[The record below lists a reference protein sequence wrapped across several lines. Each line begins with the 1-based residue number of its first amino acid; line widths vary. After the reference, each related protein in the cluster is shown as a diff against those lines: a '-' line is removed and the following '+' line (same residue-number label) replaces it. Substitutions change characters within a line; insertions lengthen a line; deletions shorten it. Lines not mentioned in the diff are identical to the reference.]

1 MGRARPTASRARR
14 LPWWR
19 RPLSL
24 LDPAVPRT
32 QAVRRLRAL
41 VLASVLTLSLAAL
54 SSTGAAAA
62 EGASASGTVPPDA
75 VAVSMSAVTTTTA
88 VPTTTTTTLAPTTT
102 TAEPTTT
109 PTEPPT
115 TTTEPPTTTTAS
127 TVAPVAAQS
136 VGGLASPGE
145 VPILTRVETTD
156 PVVFVTI
163 DDGNVRSADAAAAIA
178 ELGIPVSLFLVDGPI
193 SAGADYFAGLPGAT
207 VESHTRTHPD
217 LRTLSLAGQRREIC
231 GNAETIAGA
240 FGRSPVLFRPP
251 YGNYDANTPRAA
263 ADCGMAAIVLWE
275 VVVDHGR
282 IRHRTV
288 AQLRPGDIVL
298 FHFEDG
304 LGDSL
309 RAFAQQVQDA
319 GLRIARLEDY
329 LVP

>member
-1 MGRARPTASRARR
+1 M
-14 LPWWR
+14 PWWW

-24 LDPAVPRT
+24 VDPAVPRT

-41 VLASVLTLSLAAL
+41 VLASVATLSLAAL
-54 SSTGAAAA
+54 STGGAAPAVPAAGGTGATGTVAPDPSATSA
-62 EGASASGTVPPDA
+62 PTASTASTTTASATTTSTVP
-75 VAVSMSAVTTTTA
+75 STTTTTST
-88 VPTTTTTTLAPTTT
+88 VPTTTTTTL
-102 TAEPTTT
+102 
-109 PTEPPT
+109 PPT
-115 TTTEPPTTTTAS
+115 TTTTVPPTTAS
-127 TVAPVAAQS
+127 TASSVAAESISGLARPGEAPV
-136 VGGLASPGE
+136 
-145 VPILTRVETTD
+145 LTRVETSD

-163 DDGNVRSADAAAAIA
+163 DDGNVRSGDAAAAIA
-178 ELGIPVSLFLVDGPI
+178 ELGIPVSLFLLNGPI
-193 SAGADYFAGLPGAT
+193 SAGADYFAGLPGAV

-217 LRTLSLAGQRREIC
+217 LRTLSLSGQRGEIC

-240 FGRSPVLFRPP
+240 FGRYPVLFRPP
-251 YGNYDANTPRAA
+251 YGNYDGTTPRAA
-263 ADCGMAAIVLWE
+263 ADCGMVAIVLWE

-282 IRHRTV
+282 VRHRTV

-309 RAFAQQVQDA
+309 RMFAQQVQAA

>member
-1 MGRARPTASRARR
+1 MGEAPLRESRSRR
-14 LPWWR
+14 QPWWR

-54 SSTGAAAA
+54 SSTGTAPAAD
-62 EGASASGTVPPDA
+62 GAGASGTVPADA
-75 VAVSMSAVTTTTA
+75 VAASMPAV
-88 VPTTTTTTLAPTTT
+88 
-102 TAEPTTT
+102 
-109 PTEPPT
+109 
-115 TTTEPPTTTTAS
+115 TTTAS

-136 VGGLASPGE
+136 VSGLAGPGE

-178 ELGIPVSLFLVDGPI
+178 ELGIPVSLFLLDGPI

-217 LRTLSLAGQRREIC
+217 LRTLSLAGQRGEIC

-263 ADCGMAAIVLWE
+263 ADCGMVAIVLWE
-275 VVVDHGR
+275 VVVEHGST
-282 IRHRTV
+282 RHRTV
-288 AQLRPGDIVL
+288 PQLQPGDIVL
-298 FHFEDG
+298 FHFVEE
-304 LGDSL
+304 LGASL

>member
-54 SSTGAAAA
+54 SSTGAPAA
-62 EGASASGTVPPDA
+62 EGATAAGTVPPDA
-75 VAVSMSAVTTTTA
+75 VAVSVAADTTTTA
-88 VPTTTTTTLAPTTT
+88 TPTTTTTTPAPTSTT
-102 TAEPTTT
+102 
-109 PTEPPT
+109 T
-115 TTTEPPTTTTAS
+115 TTTEPPTRTTEPPTSTTAS

-136 VGGLASPGE
+136 VSGLAGPGE

-163 DDGNVRSADAAAAIA
+163 DDGNVRSADAAAAIT

-207 VESHTRTHPD
+207 VEAHTRTHPD
-217 LRTLSLAGQRREIC
+217 LRTLSLDGQRREIC
-231 GNAETIAGA
+231 GNAETITGT

-263 ADCGMAAIVLWE
+263 ADCGMVAIVLWE
-275 VVVDHGR
+275 VVVEQGR
-282 IRHRTV
+282 TRHRTV

-298 FHFEDG
+298 FHFVDG

-329 LVP
+329 LVA

>member
-1 MGRARPTASRARR
+1 MGEAPLRESRSRR
-14 LPWWR
+14 QPWWR

-54 SSTGAAAA
+54 SSTGTAPAAD
-62 EGASASGTVPPDA
+62 GAGASGTVPADA
-75 VAVSMSAVTTTTA
+75 VAASMPAV
-88 VPTTTTTTLAPTTT
+88 
-102 TAEPTTT
+102 
-109 PTEPPT
+109 
-115 TTTEPPTTTTAS
+115 TTTAS
-127 TVAPVAAQS
+127 TVAPVAPVAAVAAQS
-136 VGGLASPGE
+136 VSGLAGPGE

-178 ELGIPVSLFLVDGPI
+178 ELGIPVSLFLLDGPI

-217 LRTLSLAGQRREIC
+217 LRTLSLAGQRGEIC

-263 ADCGMAAIVLWE
+263 ADCGMVAIVLWE
-275 VVVDHGR
+275 VVVEHGST
-282 IRHRTV
+282 RHRTV
-288 AQLRPGDIVL
+288 PQLQPGDIVL
-298 FHFEDG
+298 FHFVEE
-304 LGDSL
+304 LGASL

>member
-1 MGRARPTASRARR
+1 MGGAPLKVSRARR

-19 RPLSL
+19 QPLSL

-54 SSTGAAAA
+54 SSTGTAPAAD
-62 EGASASGTVPPDA
+62 GAGASGTVPADA
-75 VAVSMSAVTTTTA
+75 VAASMPAV
-88 VPTTTTTTLAPTTT
+88 
-102 TAEPTTT
+102 
-109 PTEPPT
+109 
-115 TTTEPPTTTTAS
+115 TTTAS

-136 VGGLASPGE
+136 VSGLAGPGE

-178 ELGIPVSLFLVDGPI
+178 ELGIPVSLFLLDGPI

-217 LRTLSLAGQRREIC
+217 LRTLSLAGQRGEIC

-263 ADCGMAAIVLWE
+263 ADCGMVAIVLWE
-275 VVVDHGR
+275 VVVEHGST
-282 IRHRTV
+282 RHRTV
-288 AQLRPGDIVL
+288 PQLQPGDIVL
-298 FHFEDG
+298 FHFVEE
-304 LGDSL
+304 LGASL

>member
-1 MGRARPTASRARR
+1 M
-14 LPWWR
+14 
-19 RPLSL
+19 
-24 LDPAVPRT
+24 
-32 QAVRRLRAL
+32 
-41 VLASVLTLSLAAL
+41 LASVATLSLAAL
-54 SSTGAAAA
+54 STNGAAPSAPAA
-62 EGASASGTVPPDA
+62 EGTTSAPTTTLPPTTA
-75 VAVSMSAVTTTTA
+75 ATTTAPTSTTTSTTAPPTTTTSLS
-88 VPTTTTTTLAPTTT
+88 PTTTTTVPPSTTT
-102 TAEPTTT
+102 T
-109 PTEPPT
+109 PP
-115 TTTEPPTTTTAS
+115 
-127 TVAPVAAQS
+127 PVAAQS
-136 VGGLASPGE
+136 FGGSARPGE
-145 VPILTRVETTD
+145 APILTRVETSD

-193 SAGADYFAGLPGAT
+193 SAGAGYFAGLPGAV

-217 LRTLSLAGQRREIC
+217 LRTLSLAGQRQEIC

-251 YGNYDANTPRAA
+251 YGNYDGNTPRAA
-263 ADCGMAAIVLWE
+263 ADCGMVAIVLWE

-282 IRHRTV
+282 VRHRTTT
-288 AQLRPGDIVL
+288 QLRPGDIVL

-309 RAFAQQVQDA
+309 RMFADQVQAA

>member
-1 MGRARPTASRARR
+1 

-19 RPLSL
+19 WPLSL
-24 LDPAVPRT
+24 VDPAVPRT

-41 VLASVLTLSLAAL
+41 VLASVATLSLAAL
-54 SSTGAAAA
+54 STAGAAPAVPAGEGTGAT
-62 EGASASGTVPPDA
+62 GTVAPDR
-75 VAVSMSAVTTTTA
+75 STTSAPTPATASTTTTSA
-88 VPTTTTTTLAPTTT
+88 TVPTTTTSATVPSTTTTTPPTTTTTTV
-102 TAEPTTT
+102 
-109 PTEPPT
+109 PPT
-115 TTTEPPTTTTAS
+115 TTTTTVPS
-127 TVAPVAAQS
+127 VAAES
-136 VGGLASPGE
+136 ISGLARPGE
-145 VPILTRVETTD
+145 APILTRVETSD

-178 ELGIPVSLFLVDGPI
+178 ELGIPVSLFLVNGPI
-193 SAGADYFAGLPGAT
+193 SAGADYFAGLPGAI

-217 LRTLSLAGQRREIC
+217 LRTLPLAGQRREIC

-240 FGRSPVLFRPP
+240 FGRYPTLFRPP
-251 YGNYDANTPRAA
+251 YGNYDGNTPRAA
-263 ADCGMAAIVLWE
+263 ADCGMVAIVLWE

-282 IRHRTV
+282 VRHRTV

-309 RAFAQQVQDA
+309 RMFAQQAQAA

>member
-1 MGRARPTASRARR
+1 MGGAPLRESRSRR
-14 LPWWR
+14 QPWWR

-54 SSTGAAAA
+54 SSTGTAPAAD
-62 EGASASGTVPPDA
+62 GAGASGTVPADA
-75 VAVSMSAVTTTTA
+75 VAASMPAV
-88 VPTTTTTTLAPTTT
+88 
-102 TAEPTTT
+102 
-109 PTEPPT
+109 
-115 TTTEPPTTTTAS
+115 TTTAS

-136 VGGLASPGE
+136 VSGLAGPGE

-178 ELGIPVSLFLVDGPI
+178 ELGIPVSLFLLDGPI

-217 LRTLSLAGQRREIC
+217 LRTLSLAGQRGEIC

-263 ADCGMAAIVLWE
+263 ADCGMVAIVLWE
-275 VVVDHGR
+275 VVVEHGST
-282 IRHRTV
+282 RHRTV
-288 AQLRPGDIVL
+288 PQLQPGDIVL
-298 FHFEDG
+298 FHFVEE
-304 LGDSL
+304 LGASL